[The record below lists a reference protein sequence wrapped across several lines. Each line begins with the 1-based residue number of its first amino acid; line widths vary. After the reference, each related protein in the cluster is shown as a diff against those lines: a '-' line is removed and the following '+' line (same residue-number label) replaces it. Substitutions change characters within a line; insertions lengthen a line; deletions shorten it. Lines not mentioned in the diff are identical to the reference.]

1 MLQDI
6 DINVKRAAIAI
17 LGLAAIACLYALSI
31 YNYLVFHAI
40 VEVAVIIVAGTIFL
54 IAWRSRKFLG
64 NSYLLFIGIAYLFV
78 GVIELIHILA
88 YRGMGVFP
96 GGGTNL
102 PTQIWLAARFME
114 SISLV
119 LAALI
124 ADKKLRPVATLTAY
138 AAATALILLSI
149 FYWGIFPV
157 SFVEGSGL
165 TPFKIYSEYAIII
178 LFFTSLVLLRN
189 IRERFDK
196 GVYRLLSVS
205 IGATILAEL
214 AFTGYESPY
223 DILNFTGHIFLL
235 ASFYLMYKAIIVTA
249 IDKPHYIIFRSLKE
263 REGELEEARSQAELY
278 VDLMSHDINNM
289 NQVGIGNLEL
299 ALMSGDMSEDT
310 KALLTKALESL
321 ENSSR
326 LISNVRK
333 LQGAP
338 TTALEPIDLGRTL
351 EDVSSSYSDAMAGKA
366 VIRYQR
372 PSGYIVMA
380 NGLLRDV
387 FSNLVENAVKHSGHP
402 VEIDIDIKK
411 ITESGKPCYRVSIQD
426 NGPGIPDEQK
436 ARLFQRLYRGRT
448 KVKGSGLGLYLVKTL
463 VEYFKGRV
471 WVEDRVPGD
480 HTKGSRF
487 VVTLPAAQAGQ

>member
-1 MLQDI
+1 
-6 DINVKRAAIAI
+6 
-17 LGLAAIACLYALSI
+17 
-31 YNYLVFHAI
+31 
-40 VEVAVIIVAGTIFL
+40 
-54 IAWRSRKFLG
+54 
-64 NSYLLFIGIAYLFV
+64 
-78 GVIELIHILA
+78 
-88 YRGMGVFP
+88 
-96 GGGTNL
+96 
-102 PTQIWLAARFME
+102 
-114 SISLV
+114 
-119 LAALI
+119 
-124 ADKKLRPVATLTAY
+124 
-138 AAATALILLSI
+138 
-149 FYWGIFPV
+149 
-157 SFVEGSGL
+157 
-165 TPFKIYSEYAIII
+165 
-178 LFFTSLVLLRN
+178 
-189 IRERFDK
+189 
-196 GVYRLLSVS
+196 
-205 IGATILAEL
+205 
-214 AFTGYESPY
+214 
-223 DILNFTGHIFLL
+223 
-235 ASFYLMYKAIIVTA
+235 MYKAIIVTA

-289 NQVGIGNLEL
+289 NQVGMGNLEL
-299 ALMSGDMSEDT
+299 ALENRDIGEDT

-321 ENSSR
+321 DNSSR